1 MAKILAAVA
10 LTAAFTLLAMPLARA
25 ADSGEIPAHPT
36 LAQAINGSW
45 RTPAFVKRDKYRHPL
60 KVLEFFGMQ
69 PDMSV
74 VEIDPGGGWW
84 TEFLAPY
91 LKADGQLTE
100 TVPPEGATG
109 FMGKTRKNFLAKLK
123 ASPELYSKV
132 KTVPFA
138 PPKTVQLGP
147 AGSADMVITFRNM
160 HDWLNADDG
169 AAKSVFKAA
178 WKVLKPGGVFGV
190 TDHRAL
196 PFANGRESAKKLH
209 RIPEDFVIE
218 MGLNAGFR
226 LAGVSQVN
234 RNPKDPMTINIHHLP
249 PNLAHDTAAQKK
261 RYLKIGESD
270 VFVMK
275 FVKPETGKNLSGSV
289 GD

>member
-1 MAKILAAVA
+1 MPKILAAAA
-10 LTAAFTLLAMPLARA
+10 LAATLTLFAAPLARA
-25 ADSGEIPAHPT
+25 GDSGHIPAHPS
-36 LAQAINGSW
+36 LKQAINGSW
-45 RTPAFVKRDKYRHPL
+45 RTPAYVKRDKYRHPL
-60 KVLEFFGMQ
+60 EVLEFFGMQ

-100 TVPPEGATG
+100 TVPPKDATG
-109 FMGKTRKNFLAKLK
+109 FMGKMRKNFLAKLK

-138 PPKTVQLGP
+138 PPKTVKLGP
-147 AGSADMVITFRNM
+147 ANSADMVITFRNM

-169 AAKSVFKAA
+169 AAKAVFKAA
-178 WKVLKPGGVFGV
+178 YEVLKPGGVFGIS
-190 TDHRAL
+190 DHRAL
-196 PFANGRESAKKLH
+196 PFAKGRDSAKKLH

-218 MGLNAGFR
+218 MGLDTGFR

-249 PNLAHDTAAQKK
+249 PDLSHDTAAQKK
-261 RYLKIGESD
+261 KYLKIGESD

-275 FVKPETGKNLSGSV
+275 FVKPEAGKRASGS
-289 GD
+289 GED